1 MASLK
6 QRQLRAFKP
15 AGLVKEGTGSNKG
28 SCVPEMRRLE
38 TGIAQVSGEKACHS
52 CAQCGLQTLFSWTE
66 VIRQNQIVLGGRGL
80 RGQGEP
86 MDSM

>member
-6 QRQLRAFKP
+6 QRRLRAFKP

-28 SCVPEMRRLE
+28 CCVPEVRRLE
-38 TGIAQVSGEKACHS
+38 TGIAQVSGEQACYS
-52 CAQCGLQTLFSWTE
+52 RAQHGLQTLCTWTE

-80 RGQGEP
+80 GGQGEP
-86 MDSM
+86 MDST